1 MDSKRQHK
9 FSRLIQR
16 DLSEIFQQNSV
27 SMFGGSFISVTQV
40 EISPDLGLAKVYL
53 SFLLT
58 KDPEGKVAEIE
69 EQNKSIRNQ
78 LAQRI
83 RHQARVIPE
92 LRFYYDNTSEEAE
105 KIDKLFKNIDIPEE
119 KKGDDEEDDI
129 YTR

>member
-58 KDPEGKVAEIE
+58 KDPAGKIVEIE
-69 EQNKSIRNQ
+69 TQNKSIRNM

-92 LRFYYDNTSEEAE
+92 LRFYYDNTAEEAE
-105 KIDKLFKNIDIPEE
+105 KIDKLFNGIDIPKE
-119 KKGDDEEDDI
+119 KEDDDDDNI

>member
-9 FSRLIQR
+9 FSRLIQK
-16 DLSEIFQQNSV
+16 DLGEIFQQNSV
-27 SMFGGSFISVTQV
+27 AMFGGTFITVTQV

-53 SFLLT
+53 SFLLE
-58 KDPEGKVAEIE
+58 KNPEAKVKEIDK
-69 EQNKSIRNQ
+69 QNKSIRKI

-83 RHQARVIPE
+83 RHQARIIPE

-105 KIDKLFKNIDIPEE
+105 KIEDLFKDLDIPED
-119 KKGDDEEDDI
+119 KGDDEEDDI

>member
-9 FSRLIQR
+9 FSRLIQK
-16 DLSEIFQQNSV
+16 DLGEIFQQNSV
-27 SMFGGSFISVTQV
+27 SMFGGAFISVTHV

-58 KDPEGKVAEIE
+58 KDPEGKIVEIE
-69 EQNKSIRNQ
+69 EQNKSIRNL

-92 LRFYYDNTSEEAE
+92 LRFYYDNTAEEAE
-105 KIDKLFKNIDIPEE
+105 KIDKLFENIDIPDE
-119 KKGDDEEDDI
+119 KEDDDDDNI

>member
-27 SMFGGSFISVTQV
+27 SMFGGSFISVTHV

-69 EQNKSIRNQ
+69 EQNKSIRNL

-92 LRFYYDNTSEEAE
+92 LRFYYDNTAEEAE
-105 KIDKLFKNIDIPEE
+105 KIDNLFKNIDIPEE
-119 KKGDDEEDDI
+119 KEDDDDDNI